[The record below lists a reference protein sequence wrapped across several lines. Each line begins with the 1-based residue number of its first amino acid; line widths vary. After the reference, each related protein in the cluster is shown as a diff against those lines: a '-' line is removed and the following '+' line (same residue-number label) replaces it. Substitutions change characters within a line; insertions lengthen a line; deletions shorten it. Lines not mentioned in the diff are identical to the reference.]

1 MWGLNMKETLEMV
14 SEQCRMMYKFF
25 GLFSMKM
32 KGAKSKLQAGEIKM
46 ALYPEFFVRDT
57 FDFSIKGRF
66 LYIALSFIV
75 FA

>member
-32 KGAKSKLQAGEIKM
+32 KGDKSKLQAGEIKM